1 MKREFEL
8 AQTHGDI
15 LIDNSFETEKGKY
28 QVIIRKYHSDIFFF
42 KYRDGHLLEC
52 QDLSKVGAKGGAKD
66 GGLI

>member
-28 QVIIRKYHSDIFFF
+28 QVVIRKYRSDIFFF
-42 KYRDGHLLEC
+42 KYRDGRLLEC
-52 QDLSKVGAKGGAKD
+52 QDFSKVSAKGGAKD
-66 GGLI
+66 GGLV

>member
-28 QVIIRKYHSDIFFF
+28 QIIVYKYHGDIYFF
-42 KYRDGHLLEC
+42 KYRDGRLLEC
-52 QDLSKVGAKGGAKD
+52 QDLSKVSAKGGSKN
-66 GGLI
+66 G

>member
-8 AQTHGDI
+8 AQTYGDI

-28 QVIIRKYHSDIFFF
+28 QVVIRKYHSDIYFF

-52 QDLSKVGAKGGAKD
+52 QDLSKVSAKGGVED
-66 GGLI
+66 GGLV